1 VSLSQQEF
9 QQYKQSYEEF
19 KAEANPEGDVPTYYP
34 CRENET
40 FLRDKMLQMAAENGL
55 TKQQLWQVRLWSSLF
70 MQYRKQLQP
79 IPPPEPELSEAEKRA
94 RRNHELEMK
103 DRRDGLLPNQIRAV
117 RAETEMT
124 EAERIR
130 EALKE
135 IQDNQKKQRDDFQQ
149 RAEAAR
155 AKEAA
160 DADISMIPTVASL
173 VETLSQGQEAFTPR
187 QMREMSSTQPH
198 ILTKRLGEAEKIV
211 RRNQANR

>member
-1 VSLSQQEF
+1 MLQEEF
-9 QQYKQSYEEF
+9 QQYQKSYEEF
-19 KAEANPEGDVPTYYP
+19 KLEANPEGESPTYHP
-34 CRENET
+34 CRENEVL
-40 FLRDKMLQMAAENGL
+40 LRNAMLQMGADQGL
-55 TKQQLWQVRLWSSLF
+55 NWQQLWQVRLWSSLF
-70 MQYRKQLQP
+70 MQYRKQLKP
-79 IPPPEPELSEAEKRA
+79 IPPPEPELSKAEKRA

-103 DRRDGLLPNQIRAV
+103 DRRDGMLPNQIRAV

-135 IQDNQKKQRDDFQQ
+135 IQDNQKKQREEFQQ

-160 DADISMIPTVASL
+160 DADTSMIPTVASL
-173 VETLSQGQEAFTPR
+173 VDTLSQGQEPYTPR
-187 QMREMSSTQPH
+187 QMQAMSSQQLFA
-198 ILTKRLGEAEKIV
+198 LTKRLREAEKIV